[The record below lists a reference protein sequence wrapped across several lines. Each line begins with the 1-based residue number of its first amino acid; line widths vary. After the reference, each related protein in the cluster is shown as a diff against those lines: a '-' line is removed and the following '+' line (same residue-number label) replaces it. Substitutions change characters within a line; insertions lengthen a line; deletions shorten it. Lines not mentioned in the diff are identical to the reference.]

1 MSKKLNIVL
10 VHGAW
15 ADGSCWRKVIP
26 LLQEAGHNVVATQQN
41 LASLAEDAET
51 AHRMVES
58 QDGPVLL
65 VGHSYGCA
73 IITEAAHLC
82 SNLVGLVYLAGFAL
96 DAGESLALLAQVA
109 PAPPPGAAAF
119 RPDQHGFLWLDRA
132 MYHENFCQDLDAE
145 EAAIMAATQRPLGLA
160 AVEGKVTDAGWKNL
174 PSWYQVSLEDRMI
187 PPPGEQ
193 FMAERAKAKTISLP
207 ASHVSMLSHPEEIAD
222 FILSAAEELADT
234 EVPAT
239 ETAIEESPEAVA
251 GEVSE
256 EAVFTASADT
266 EAPEGETDTTIN
278 A

>member
-15 ADGSCWRKVIP
+15 ADASCWRKVIP
-26 LLQEAGHNVVATQQN
+26 LLQEAGYNVVATQQN
-41 LASLAEDAET
+41 LSSLTEDAET
-51 AHRMVES
+51 VHRMAES
-58 QDGPVLL
+58 QEGPVLL

-73 IITEAAHLC
+73 VVTEAAHLC
-82 SNLVGLVYLAGFAL
+82 SNAVGLVFLAGFAL

-132 MYHENFCQDLDAE
+132 MYHENFCQDLDPE

-160 AVEGKVTDAGWKNL
+160 AIEGKVTDAGWKNL
-174 PSWYQVSLEDRMI
+174 PNWYQVSLEDRMI

-193 FMAERAKAKTISLP
+193 FMAERAKAKIITLP
-207 ASHVSMLSHPEEIAD
+207 SSHVSMLSHPGEVAA
-222 FILSAAEELADT
+222 FILSAAEELADA

-239 ETAIEESPEAVA
+239 EVATEEVEETATAEVA
-251 GEVSE
+251 ETV
-256 EAVFTASADT
+256 DT